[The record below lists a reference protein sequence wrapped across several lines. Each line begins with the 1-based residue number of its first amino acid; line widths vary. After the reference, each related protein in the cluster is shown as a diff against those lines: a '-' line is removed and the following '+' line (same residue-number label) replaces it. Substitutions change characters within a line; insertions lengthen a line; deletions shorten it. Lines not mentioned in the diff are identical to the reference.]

1 MENGKWKMENSWLFE
16 KFSIINSINLIFHF
30 PFSIN
35 LVKIRLLDNTALGI
49 GNGLHDDEGI
59 RVKLLDGGFDAADFE
74 ARNDAV

>member
-1 MENGKWKMENSWLFE
+1 MENGKLNQLNQQSK
-16 KFSIINSINLIFHF
+16 IFQTNGYF

-35 LVKIRLLDNTALGI
+35 LMKICLLNNAAFSI